1 VRLVRVRFE
10 KPLPAFGS
18 VEYREPEYEC
28 VWFETSPA
36 AVVVKHVQRGETV
49 LVPWSRVVEAWPEPG
64 GTVLNDE
71 ASNAGGGVLPR
82 LPTVVTEEV
91 KTNETGTVEQP
102 KRRRR

>member
-1 VRLVRVRFE
+1 ME
-10 KPLPAFGS
+10 CKA
-18 VEYREPEYEC
+18 PEYEC

-49 LVPWSRVVEAWPEPG
+49 LVPWSRVVEAVPEPG

-71 ASNAGGGVLPR
+71 ASNAGGGVLPW

-91 KTNETGTVEQP
+91 KTNETGTVET
-102 KRRRR
+102 KRRRRR